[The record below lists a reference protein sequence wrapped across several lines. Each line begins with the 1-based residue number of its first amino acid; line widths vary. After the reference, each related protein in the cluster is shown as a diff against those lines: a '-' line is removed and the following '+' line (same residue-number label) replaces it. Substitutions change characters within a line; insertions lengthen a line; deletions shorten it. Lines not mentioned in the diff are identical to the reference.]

1 MKKLLKLTLILTFFS
16 LAIILFFSNNVY
28 ATATESDA
36 DALIKKIAPDGEN
49 AVFKVKK
56 PTSIEEGDLLINGY
70 VNNLLQ
76 LEGCEIYAACIEE
89 PYTTCNIDIYSDDY
103 ESQWDSDLGKDVIVS
118 GWKKS
123 YNINVTYDEPKSNSV
138 VDGYFGELNNSDM
151 FDPSTYYFVEDL
163 SLINYYL
170 TSDKSELWNPGASS
184 RVIKY
189 STLNN
194 VTSGSNVTYY
204 LDFRLGNQD
213 ETLMYESAWGPMS
226 IFYNGYSYGT
236 KEEGIYLKRVIYI
249 PQDTEDTK
257 EAFIAAAQKR
267 INDYLGNESVTVTYG
282 GLLSSLVDAEDPDY
296 PITSDGNYYNIKIG
310 DRTYKFYIVKG
321 TDAQLVEPTYVG
333 LDLDSKIEITSEDS
347 SIPLDTSLTV
357 KNVNDSSIKDKIGTE
372 NYKSY
377 DISLYSDAK
386 SAKIE
391 KLENGKFIVKIPV
404 PTELNGK
411 ELVVYYITTTGEKE
425 EHEVTIKDGYA
436 VFTTDH
442 FSIYTLAEKVTISED
457 NKQEDNKQEDNKQ
470 EDNKQEDNK
479 QENSIEDNKDE
490 DTNTGNTNTDKN
502 TDNSKNPQTGD
513 NILFFVGMLFISVI
527 GVIVTIR
534 FRKYCKTK

>member
-16 LAIILFFSNNVY
+16 LAIILFFSNNIF

-333 LDLDSKIEITSEDS
+333 LDLGSKIEITSEDS

>member
-333 LDLDSKIEITSEDS
+333 LDLGSKIEITSEDS